1 LFTLSRE
8 AHPDH
13 ICDPD
18 FFFLAIVILGR
29 LKCFGMINLK
39 ISRRK
44 LVLIIVGVLLVAL
57 AALIY
62 IYRGPIISY
71 ISDRLTSIEIRTSQ
85 KILTQEEAVTSVV
98 ENASPAVVSV
108 VQETVVLDPFT
119 GPVTERQG
127 IGTGFIVSEDGV
139 ILTNRHVV
147 SEEDVDY
154 LVVTQGGDEYE
165 AEEVHRD
172 FAYDLA
178 IIKVSAS
185 GLPTLTLGDS
195 DAIQIGQTAV
205 AIGNALGRFSNTIT
219 AGVISGVGRGIETTS
234 AYGTSVEYMEDVI
247 QTDAALNPGN
257 SGGPLLNLSSEVVGI
272 NVAVAY
278 GSENI
283 GFSIPIN
290 VAKSVITSFQ
300 EHGRIIRPYL
310 GVSYYIIT
318 EDIANLRDL
327 PQGAYVTA
335 VDSGSSADE
344 AGVEKGDV
352 ITAVDGQEI
361 TGMKTLAKIIIGHEV
376 GDKVT
381 LSVNRSGEEL
391 TLTATLGEA
400 PTE

>member
-1 LFTLSRE
+1 
-8 AHPDH
+8 
-13 ICDPD
+13 
-18 FFFLAIVILGR
+18 
-29 LKCFGMINLK
+29 MINLK
-39 ISRRK
+39 ISK
-44 LVLIIVGVLLVAL
+44 KKLIILISLGAL
-57 AALIY
+57 AVLATLAY

-85 KILTQEEAVTSVV
+85 KILTQEEAVVAVVKSASPSVV
-98 ENASPAVVSV
+98 SI
-108 VQETVVLDPFT
+108 VQETIILDPFS
-119 GPVTERQG
+119 GPVAARQG
-127 IGTGFIVSEDGV
+127 IGTGFIVGEDGV

-154 LVVTQGGDEYE
+154 LVVTQGGDEYK

-172 FAYDLA
+172 FVYDLA

-185 GLPTLTLGDS
+185 GLPVLTLGDS
-195 DAIQIGQTAV
+195 DAVLIGQTVV

-219 AGVISGVGRGIETTS
+219 AGVISGVGRGIETAS
-234 AYGTSVEYMEDVI
+234 AYGTEIEYMEDII

-257 SGGPLLNLSSEVVGI
+257 SGGPLLNLSSEVIGI
-272 NVAVAY
+272 NVAVAS

-290 VAKSVITSFQ
+290 VAKPVVDSF
-300 EHGRIIRPYL
+300 EKNGRIIRPYL

-318 EDIANLRDL
+318 EDIAVLRNL

-335 VDSGSSADE
+335 VDSGSAANT
-344 AGVEKGDV
+344 AGIRKGDV

-361 TGMKTLAKIIIGHEV
+361 TGMKTLAKIIISHKV

-381 LSVNRSGEEL
+381 LSIDRNGEEL
-391 TLTATLGEA
+391 TLTATLSEA
-400 PTE
+400 PTD